1 KNSFILMDHMA
12 EMRDIL
18 GDGRAPKGTRRF
30 HGIAKTSL
38 DSAYSIY
45 TKLYGNAAD
54 FTFLISGDFSAK
66 KVLPL
71 LLKYLGNLP
80 HLPETEIPVS
90 TKQNLS
96 KGPLYYQYSP
106 QEMGAFYD
114 MKSIMYSLRF
124 I

>member
-1 KNSFILMDHMA
+1 YINNKETGITGNADLKDFEKLLQLVYLYFTEPRQDQKAFQDWELKERNRYLVDGKNSFILMDHMA

-54 FTFLISGDFSAK
+54 FTFLISGDF
-66 KVLPL
+66 
-71 LLKYLGNLP
+71 
-80 HLPETEIPVS
+80 
-90 TKQNLS
+90 
-96 KGPLYYQYSP
+96 
-106 QEMGAFYD
+106 
-114 MKSIMYSLRF
+114 
-124 I
+124 